1 MSKVE
6 TSFKVLDQFSNS
18 STKIPY
24 IVVDNFPQ
32 LGFLTSLRF
41 LEWVDENPEG
51 IISLPTGKT
60 PEHFIKWTKYL
71 LENWQDPN
79 LQKLRIANGLD
90 LSKKPNLGG
99 LHFVQID
106 EFYPIDSAQHNSF
119 YNYVQHY
126 YMDGFEMDP
135 NKGLFIDCNKLPTAK
150 GKPFTEIFLDSKVD
164 LSLRFKNPSS
174 KFEEEQQATIHLVD
188 QWCSEYENK
197 ITDKGGI
204 GFFLGGIGP
213 DGHIAFNIRGSD
225 HNSTTR
231 LMGTNFETQAAAATD
246 LGGIEV
252 SRNRLVIT
260 IGLSTIVANPDAT
273 AIIIAAGE
281 AKAKVVKA
289 SIENEPDI
297 QYPASVLSKLKGGRF
312 YLTHGAASELD
323 DVVQHELSKGKW
335 TNERTE
341 RAVVQVCQKLNKFG
355 RHLTLGELKSDKT
368 GQLIPGLNGETVP
381 GVIDAFEE
389 KINKGIS
396 ILENETF
403 YHTGP
408 HHDDIMLGFLPH
420 IIHLIRSPKNKH
432 YFTNMTSG
440 FTSVTN
446 QYVSKVLN
454 DTLRFLA
461 DGKIQMTDYSDFF
474 ENGYRFK
481 TDKDVYHYLD
491 RIASNN
497 VEGQAR
503 GLSHRVVRSL
513 VGIFGIR
520 SKRELI
526 AKINKNLSY
535 LANCYDGQKNIP
547 EIQQLKGMIRE
558 FEEELVWA
566 HYGVQVKD
574 VFHMRL
580 GFYSGDVFTENP
592 DRERDIEPIFDQLI
606 ELNPTVISLAFDP
619 EGSGP
624 DTHYKVLQAIAE
636 AVRLWGKK
644 KDLSKLRI
652 WGYRNVWY
660 RFYPTEADI
669 IIPVSLNSMAMLRDT
684 FMNCYLSQKEASFP
698 SYEMDGPFCDLTQK
712 IWVEQHELMQ
722 LVLGRDFWY
731 QNNHP
736 RLRATHGLVF
746 MKEMTVEQF
755 LKEAQRLEKSME
767 GQIQ

>member
-174 KFEEEQQATIHLVD
+174 KFEEEQQATILLVD

-204 GFFLGGIGP
+204 EFFLGGIGP

-281 AKAKVVKA
+281 AKAKVIKA

-341 RAVVQVCQKLNKFG
+341 RAVV
-355 RHLTLGELKSDKT
+355 
-368 GQLIPGLNGETVP
+368 
-381 GVIDAFEE
+381 
-389 KINKGIS
+389 
-396 ILENETF
+396 
-403 YHTGP
+403 
-408 HHDDIMLGFLPH
+408 
-420 IIHLIRSPKNKH
+420 
-432 YFTNMTSG
+432 
-440 FTSVTN
+440 
-446 QYVSKVLN
+446 
-454 DTLRFLA
+454 
-461 DGKIQMTDYSDFF
+461 
-474 ENGYRFK
+474 
-481 TDKDVYHYLD
+481 
-491 RIASNN
+491 
-497 VEGQAR
+497 
-503 GLSHRVVRSL
+503 
-513 VGIFGIR
+513 
-520 SKRELI
+520 
-526 AKINKNLSY
+526 
-535 LANCYDGQKNIP
+535 
-547 EIQQLKGMIRE
+547 
-558 FEEELVWA
+558 
-566 HYGVQVKD
+566 
-574 VFHMRL
+574 
-580 GFYSGDVFTENP
+580 
-592 DRERDIEPIFDQLI
+592 
-606 ELNPTVISLAFDP
+606 
-619 EGSGP
+619 
-624 DTHYKVLQAIAE
+624 
-636 AVRLWGKK
+636 
-644 KDLSKLRI
+644 
-652 WGYRNVWY
+652 
-660 RFYPTEADI
+660 
-669 IIPVSLNSMAMLRDT
+669 
-684 FMNCYLSQKEASFP
+684 
-698 SYEMDGPFCDLTQK
+698 
-712 IWVEQHELMQ
+712 
-722 LVLGRDFWY
+722 
-731 QNNHP
+731 
-736 RLRATHGLVF
+736 
-746 MKEMTVEQF
+746 
-755 LKEAQRLEKSME
+755 
-767 GQIQ
+767 